1 MAKSKKK
8 RSEKDVDPALNPDQ
22 TGLAATEDRTADDKE
37 PDSDPAAPTET
48 EAGSAEDAS
57 PEPSGEDGTSLTE
70 IPDGETPAE
79 AGDQTEPAETENQTE
94 PAEAGDQTE
103 PAEDAAESEDASD
116 EPTEAEKEADLV
128 YRVLGPQSVGAHLLQ
143 MLVATV
149 PILGAPLIVLWVIF
163 RGTPLSVALVSA
175 PTAFCLALLAFW
187 AFGGCANVNRRRFAR
202 AYFLWI
208 IAVAALLA
216 LIALL
221 AVSFGFDYSPVLKRI
236 ISPYIR

>member
-8 RSEKDVDPALNPDQ
+8 RSEKVNDPALTPLQSENPAPEDQ
-22 TGLAATEDRTADDKE
+22 TTDNKAPVT
-37 PDSDPAAPTET
+37 DPAAPTET
-48 EAGSAEDAS
+48 EAGPAEDPA
-57 PEPSGEDGTSLTE
+57 PELSEDPGVSLAE
-70 IPDGETPAE
+70 VPEGGTPAE
-79 AGDQTEPAETENQTE
+79 V
-94 PAEAGDQTE
+94 
-103 PAEDAAESEDASD
+103 AAESEDASD

>member
-8 RSEKDVDPALNPDQ
+8 RSEKISDPALTPLQSENPAPEDQ
-22 TGLAATEDRTADDKE
+22 TADNKA
-37 PDSDPAAPTET
+37 PVTDPAAPTET
-48 EAGSAEDAS
+48 DTGSAGDTAPELSED
-57 PEPSGEDGTSLTE
+57 PGVSLTE
-70 IPDGETPAE
+70 VPEGGTPAE
-79 AGDQTEPAETENQTE
+79 AEDGADL
-94 PAEAGDQTE
+94 
-103 PAEDAAESEDASD
+103 AEDAAESEDASD

-216 LIALL
+216 LIVLL